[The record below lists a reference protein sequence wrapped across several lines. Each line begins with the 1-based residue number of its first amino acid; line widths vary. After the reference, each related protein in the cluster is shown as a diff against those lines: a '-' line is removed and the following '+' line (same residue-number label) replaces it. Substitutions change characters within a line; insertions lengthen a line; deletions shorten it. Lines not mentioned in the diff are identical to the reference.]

1 MKNNVSRRA
10 AAAFAVLCLSACAH
24 NPAPPPAK
32 SITAGPQSSQ
42 SASITNLPPD
52 VLATCQHITVEA
64 TAGHIADAA
73 RVANECLASHSL
85 PVAVRV
91 GVLQQLTFLDMAL
104 HDDRAALDT
113 QLAAIELTPKP
124 TDLQL
129 LLLSRLYR
137 SNQRNDESLETL
149 NRVRDAHEVAHDM
162 DRVLGMPYYQE
173 LGSTL
178 AAMGRHHEAIDAF
191 TKGIPLEPA
200 LADAY
205 RRRAIEREATGDT
218 TGARADY
225 VRFARWEI
233 DRNIDVPTRAKLTSL
248 GIDPASERR
257 YPFGDTNPLHA
268 VAVQQLENAQQAL
281 KSAATT
287 QAKAEAY
294 SNISIFSD
302 GLDRNAQALTAID
315 EAIALAPD
323 TTSYKQ
329 SKVTTLVG
337 LNHIDAAIALAAP
350 MRKQVR
356 DEAAMSATPSA
367 VYGKYVEVS
376 GSAALAYMQ
385 QKNWADAIE
394 ALVDTARGSAAFD
407 QDYMASLYLY
417 VRARSAGAAPVNAY
431 FEDYIRRASQPVFG
445 NYRRWLLLYL
455 QGRVTIDQVYVQVI
469 SIGNTVA
476 IQNALAETWFMAAG
490 YERYVKHND
499 AAARAYVERL
509 NDLQPYGTN
518 EWMMAKR
525 GGV

>member
-10 AAAFAVLCLSACAH
+10 AAAFAALCLSACAH
-24 NPAPPPAK
+24 NSAPQRAI
-32 SITAGPQSSQ
+32 STTAGPQSAS
-42 SASITNLPPD
+42 SAYLPPD
-52 VLATCQHITVEA
+52 VLATCQRISVETA
-64 TAGHIADAA
+64 AGHIADAA
-73 RVANECLASHSL
+73 RVANDCLASHSL
-85 PVAVRV
+85 PIALRV
-91 GVLQQLTFLDMAL
+91 GVLQQLTFLEMAL

-113 QLAAIELTPKP
+113 QLAAIELMPKP

-129 LLLSRLYR
+129 LLASRLYR
-137 SNQRNDESLETL
+137 SNKRNDESLATL

-178 AAMGRHHEAIDAF
+178 AAMGRHQEAIDAF
-191 TKGIPLEPA
+191 TEGIPLEPA
-200 LADAY
+200 LADVY

-225 VRFARWEI
+225 VQFARWEI
-233 DRNIDVPTRAKLTSL
+233 DRNIDVPTRAKLTAL

-257 YPFGDTNPLHA
+257 HPFGDTNPLRA
-268 VAVQQLENAQQAL
+268 SAAQQLESARQAL

-287 QAKAEAY
+287 DAKVEAY

-302 GLDRNAQALTAID
+302 GLDRNAEALTAID

-323 TTSYKQ
+323 TTSYRQ

-337 LNHIDAAIALAAP
+337 LNRIDAAIALAAP
-350 MRKQVR
+350 MRKQAR

-367 VYGKYVEVS
+367 IYRNYVEVS

-385 QKNWADAIE
+385 QENWADAIE
-394 ALVDTARGSAAFD
+394 ALADTARGSGAFD

-417 VRARSAGAAPVNAY
+417 VRARSAAAAPANAF

-445 NYRRWLLLYL
+445 NYRRSLLLYV
-455 QGRVTIDQVYVQVI
+455 QGRVTIDQVYLQVI
-469 SIGNTVA
+469 SIRDPVA

-499 AAARAYVERL
+499 AAARAYAARL